1 MFGRFSII
9 LFSGICNLI
18 PREDRLVVGALIWC
32 INPEGGFQ
40 LWVAFSLYLD
50 CHGGCLLYTS
60 PSPRDRQKS
69 RMPSSA

>member
-32 INPEGGFQ
+32 LNPEGGFQ

-50 CHGGCLLYTS
+50 CHGGGFEV
-60 PSPRDRQKS
+60 
-69 RMPSSA
+69 